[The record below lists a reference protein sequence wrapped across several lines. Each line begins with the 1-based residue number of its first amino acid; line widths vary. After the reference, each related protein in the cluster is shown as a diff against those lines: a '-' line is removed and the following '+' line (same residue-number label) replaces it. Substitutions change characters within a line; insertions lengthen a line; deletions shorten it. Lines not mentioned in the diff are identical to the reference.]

1 MSIRAFASHNWGSGG
16 ETHRRVARVV
26 EMLTA
31 RGVDVWFD
39 GKNMRGN
46 ILSAMCDGM
55 DASQVILVFVTRAY
69 VEKVQTGKET
79 DNVRREFMYASRT
92 PEKLVPILFEPLHA
106 PWSGPV
112 AMVLGTLLYHD
123 MASAVTE
130 RNVDELVQII
140 RRRNGNTLWKHAA
153 LRTKTTC
160 LSRVP
165 PRRITD
171 PFPKRE
177 GKASTVKDRVR
188 RAVDAYGSVAG
199 ERTNDIV
206 NSLFDSIV
214 GTPRPEAMG
223 LEERLR
229 LVEAQL
235 GL

>member
-1 MSIRAFASHNWGSGG
+1 MSIRAFASHNWGSDGQ
-16 ETHRRVARVV
+16 THRRVAQVV
-26 EMLTA
+26 EMLSA
-31 RGVDVWFD
+31 RGVCVWFD
-39 GKNMRGN
+39 DRNMKGN

-69 VEKVQTGKET
+69 VDKVRAGKET

-92 PEKLVPILFEPLHA
+92 PEKLVPILFESLSA

-112 AMVLGTLLYHD
+112 AMVLGTYLYHD
-123 MASAVTE
+123 MAAGATE

-140 RRRNGNTLWKHAA
+140 HRRNGKIMWHRAA
-153 LRTKTTC
+153 LRAKTTC
-160 LSRVP
+160 LSRAGRP
-165 PRRITD
+165 AEPQSRPTART
-171 PFPKRE
+171 P
-177 GKASTVKDRVR
+177 TVKARVR
-188 RAVDAYGSVAG
+188 RAVEAYGPVAG

-214 GTPRPEAMG
+214 GAPRGEGMA

-229 LVEAQL
+229 LVEMHL